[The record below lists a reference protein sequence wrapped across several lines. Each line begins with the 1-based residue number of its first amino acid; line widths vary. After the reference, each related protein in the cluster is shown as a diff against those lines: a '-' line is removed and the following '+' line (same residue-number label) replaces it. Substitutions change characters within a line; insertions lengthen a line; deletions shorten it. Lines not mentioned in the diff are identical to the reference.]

1 MFVKSSMG
9 YVVFPGGFG
18 TLDEFFEALTLIQS
32 RKIRHFPVILYGSEY
47 WKGLIDWLRA
57 EVLRMD
63 CIKEDDLNI
72 FHLVDKP
79 EDVLPIIQK
88 HFADLGAHPEDDQ
101 RFPV

>member
-1 MFVKSSMG
+1 MG

-47 WKGLIDWLRA
+47 WIGLIDWLRA

-63 CIKEDDLNI
+63 CIKEDDLSI

-79 EDVLPIIQK
+79 EEVLPIIQK